1 MKMCSNKLQNL
12 ELKIFSEND
21 RLTREKENTVVSM
34 RHVNV
39 TVDN

>member
-21 RLTREKENTVVSM
+21 RLTREKENTVVYM

-39 TVDN
+39 SVDN